1 MKILVTGSSGLLG
14 SEIKKIYHNYNFDW
28 IFSSKEQLDLLNSN
42 NISTILSEIN
52 PDIIINCAAF
62 TDVDAAEIYP
72 ELANK
77 LNCKA
82 VECIAKWSYL
92 YKCKLIHIS
101 TDYVFEGKLS
111 RPLKENDFSNPIS
124 IYGKT
129 KLCGENMCIK
139 NNPNSIIIRTS
150 RLFSEFGNNFLKKM
164 LKLMKQNNQLKII
177 DDQFSSPTYAYDLAK
192 AILQIINYRR
202 WIPGIYHYSNN
213 YNISWFDYALI
224 IKKITKS
231 PVEIENIDSV
241 SFYSKNIRPNYS
253 FLDVSK
259 IKNTYNI
266 IIPNFIQSLEKCI
279 FILRNDI

>member
-82 VECIAKWSYL
+82 VECIAKWSHL

-101 TDYVFEGKLS
+101 TDYVFDGTKKIAYTEQDITN
-111 RPLKENDFSNPIS
+111 PLS

-129 KLCGENMCIK
+129 KLAGEEALKIINPK
-139 NNPNSIIIRTS
+139 NCIIIRTS
-150 RLFSEFGNNFLKKM
+150 
-164 LKLMKQNNQLKII
+164 
-177 DDQFSSPTYAYDLAK
+177 
-192 AILQIINYRR
+192 
-202 WIPGIYHYSNN
+202 WI
-213 YNISWFDYALI
+213 F
-224 IKKITKS
+224 
-231 PVEIENIDSV
+231 
-241 SFYSKNIRPNYS
+241 
-253 FLDVSK
+253 SK
-259 IKNTYNI
+259 IGKNLLSFSITH
-266 IIPNFIQSLEKCI
+266 
-279 FILRNDI
+279 